1 MARVIYAVG
10 RLAKK
15 PYRIEKIERNVYSA
29 EELCY
34 SLVQSAQILDAG
46 ILDPA
51 LTEWLKE
58 ECGLPELA
66 NRLQPYL
73 GKERALSDFV
83 SEILEYVGFVPQEK
97 EEKTRQIVS
106 SGQGMEPFEKRM
118 SQAAYLAGSAKPY
131 EALEE
136 YEAILH
142 DLPSPEKR
150 MRTRALCAEGRIYAE
165 LFRFRAA
172 ADCYENAYRLTGS
185 SDIYLDYLAAVR
197 LGLSDSEYLSFISEH
212 PESVNASLELEKR
225 MDELGTQFNA
235 SERKLAIDS
244 LKRYQGGGQDASYEV
259 ALHQTLQK
267 LKEEYRAS
275 CAAPVA

>member
-1 MARVIYAVG
+1 
-10 RLAKK
+10 
-15 PYRIEKIERNVYSA
+15 
-29 EELCY
+29 
-34 SLVQSAQILDAG
+34 
-46 ILDPA
+46 
-51 LTEWLKE
+51 
-58 ECGLPELA
+58 
-66 NRLQPYL
+66 
-73 GKERALSDFV
+73 
-83 SEILEYVGFVPQEK
+83 
-97 EEKTRQIVS
+97 
-106 SGQGMEPFEKRM
+106 
-118 SQAAYLAGSAKPY
+118 
-131 EALEE
+131 
-136 YEAILH
+136 
-142 DLPSPEKR
+142 

-172 ADCYENAYRLTGS
+172 ANCYESAYRLTGS
-185 SDIYLDYLAAVR
+185 SDIYLEYLAAVR